1 MKKRDA
7 QRERVIEALAT
18 HFLANGLGDTGL
30 RSLAAAAGTSDRMLL
45 YYFRDKA
52 DVMACVIGRLAD
64 GFAAALDA
72 ALVPD
77 PLPPERLLLVASQ
90 LVLSPAMQP
99 PMRLWLQI
107 AAAASRQE
115 APFPAI
121 ARQILDQFI
130 AWLDARIDRPAGPER
145 QRQAALLLAMLDGLS
160 LVEMAGGSGIT
171 ADAQAALAGMKF
183 M

>member
-7 QRERVIEALAT
+7 QRERVIQALAA
-18 HFLANGLGDTGL
+18 HFSANGLVDTGL
-30 RSLAAAAGTSDRMLL
+30 RSLAAAAGISDRMLL

-64 GFAAALDA
+64 DFAAALDT
-72 ALVPD
+72 ALSPD
-77 PLPPERLLLVASQ
+77 PLPPERLLLVASD

-99 PMRLWLQI
+99 SMRLWLQI

-115 APFPAI
+115 SPFPAI
-121 ARQILDQFI
+121 AKQIVEQFI

-145 QRQAALLLAMLDGLS
+145 RRQAALLLAVIDGVS
-160 LVEMAGGSGIT
+160 LVDMSGGGALT
-171 ADAQAALAGMKF
+171 AEARAALIDVRF

>member
-7 QRERVIEALAT
+7 QRERVIEALAA

-30 RSLAAAAGTSDRMLL
+30 RSLAAAAGISDRMLL

-52 DVMACVIGRLAD
+52 DVMACVIGRLAG

-72 ALVPD
+72 ALSPD
-77 PLPPERLLLVASQ
+77 PLPPERLLLVASD
-90 LVLSPAMQP
+90 LVLSPAMRP
-99 PMRLWLQI
+99 SMRLWLQI

-115 APFPAI
+115 SPFPAI
-121 ARQILDQFI
+121 AKQIVEQFI

-145 QRQAALLLAMLDGLS
+145 RRQAALLLAVIDGVS
-160 LVEMAGGSGIT
+160 LVDMAGGGELT
-171 ADAQAALAGMKF
+171 TEARAALVDVKF